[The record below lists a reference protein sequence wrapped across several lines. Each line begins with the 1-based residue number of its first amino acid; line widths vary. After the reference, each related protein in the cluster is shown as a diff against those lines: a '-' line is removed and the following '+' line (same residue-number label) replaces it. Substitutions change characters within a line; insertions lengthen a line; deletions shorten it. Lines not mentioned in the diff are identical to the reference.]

1 MKKRYIN
8 ALSLILII
16 LAVAFAAMFFSQH
29 YMYMNHDGFMG
40 HSGDTHSYLHH
51 QLNITKEQDEKLRDI
66 ESDYQKRKLRLEE
79 TIRLANMELADAIN
93 KNPSFSPEVQQAVDK
108 IHNAMGEL
116 QKASLEHLFQMQPI
130 LNDKQNE
137 KLKRLITEALYD
149 NAQDRH

>member
-8 ALSLILII
+8 ALSLIII
-16 LAVAFAAMFFSQH
+16 VLAVAFAAMLFGQH
-29 YMYMNHDGFMG
+29 YISMPRDLAR
-40 HSGDTHSYLHH
+40 HSGDTHSYLHE
-51 QLNITKEQDEKLRDI
+51 QLNITEEQDIKLQDI

-93 KNPSFSPEVQQAVDK
+93 ENPSFSPAVQQAVDK

-130 LNDKQNE
+130 LTDEQNK
-137 KLKRLITEALYD
+137 KLNKLINEALYG
-149 NAQDRH
+149 NAKDGH